1 MVNTN
6 TVVLHNELHSAL
18 SYERQTS
25 AMDPS
30 SGLFGT
36 SVGLFVNKEPVEARQ
51 LRESDF
57 QREID
62 KVQLQLNQLARSY
75 LLSSITFYREGVRHL
90 FKLKS
95 SSNGGETENAGKQIE
110 VFTGSPTNPISN
122 VCPTLKDLRLCDL
135 DDVEKRALLAAKKE
149 FEKARSE
156 AIRAFNN
163 EGLPIFDRIQAMV
176 IRVAATM
183 LENVDHPEDAL
194 GVCIGCLEDLHGL
207 HEIQENFS
215 LEICRGYKH
224 PFYKEFRRQIISSVC
239 RINHFVRNAAVMIA
253 KKGELLTFPLI
264 DIEGGKID
272 PLHDHRVAEAL
283 IKQDIPHYVIP
294 PLALGEKE
302 EIRPKIPQGIAVS
315 LQDHCIVGDEWD
327 CSVKAFDVS
336 GSFLGHILVGDKKS
350 VTSIIDVATDGQ
362 DNVYIL
368 LRQDE
373 TAETVRFKMCVRD
386 MEGNKKKEFLLEEKN
401 TEVLR
406 MTVKDNGEIFVL
418 TAENPEISGSAVDVF
433 DSGGEFVRSFGKDK
447 LHCPQDICAINNGQV
462 IVLDKDDQ
470 CVLSVQL
477 FSSNLECIDDDLL
490 KSVREAKTSITK
502 LRPSIACHRSSNVVV
517 LALPSETDQDPVRI
531 LKYDMSDG
539 KLLPSVD
546 IPVTGQVSTRGVAVT
561 TQGRIAI
568 GLLDKDKGDSK
579 VLII

>member
-1 MVNTN
+1 M
-6 TVVLHNELHSAL
+6 LHNELHSVL

-57 QREID
+57 LREID
-62 KVQLQLNQLARSY
+62 QVQLQLNQLARSY

-122 VCPTLKDLRLCDL
+122 VCPTLKDLRLRDL

-283 IKQDIPHYVIP
+283 TKQDIPHYVIP

-362 DNVYIL
+362 NNVYIL

>member
-1 MVNTN
+1 M
-6 TVVLHNELHSAL
+6 LHNELHSAL

-57 QREID
+57 LREID
-62 KVQLQLNQLARSY
+62 QVQLQLNQLARSY

-362 DNVYIL
+362 NNVYIL

-406 MTVKDNGEIFVL
+406 MTVKDNGQILVL

-447 LHCPQDICAINNGQV
+447 VHCPQDICAINNGQV